1 MSFSIDDLFTPLDG
15 DTVMNTWI
23 DKLETY
29 GIPAKSFRKA
39 GVSRSIL
46 RVVAETFAGFTLVM
60 SDNIKGGF
68 LDSATGGSLT
78 LLARY
83 VYNVFRVESTFAG
96 GKVTFTNA
104 GGGVYSYG
112 VGDVTVKSSINGKS
126 YRNTEALTLGAST
139 SATIAI
145 QATELGTASNAGPGQ
160 VDTLVTTMIGVTVSN
175 AAAVQATDE
184 QTDEEV
190 RVLCRAKLGTLS
202 PRGPRSAY
210 DYAARVA
217 VRGDGSNVG
226 VNRTA
231 LVAHTDTG
239 VVDLYCATASGVVP
253 SLDLDYIAASVEAL
267 ARPDTVTANTHS
279 VTAVPLSG
287 ALTVWAQRTAGWDVA
302 AYTAAI
308 NAAIEAALSVYP
320 IGGISKPPSTSRYL
334 FASYVDGV
342 VKSAHASI
350 FAVDGATDLLLNAG
364 EVATYAA
371 TLDIRIVG

>member
-15 DTVMNTWI
+15 DTVLNTWI

-29 GIPAKSFRKA
+29 GIPAKSFRRA
-39 GVSRSIL
+39 GTARSIL
-46 RVVAETFAGFTLVM
+46 RVVAETFAGFTLAM
-60 SDNIKGGF
+60 SDHIKGSF
-68 LDSATGGSLT
+68 LDTATGGSLT

-83 VYNVFRVESTFAG
+83 VYNVERVAATFATG
-96 GKVTFTNA
+96 SVTFTNG

-112 VGDVTVKSSINGKS
+112 VGEVTVKSSVNGKS
-126 YRNTEALTLGAST
+126 YRNTEAITLGASST
-139 SATIAI
+139 ANIAI
-145 QATELGTASNAGPGQ
+145 EATEKGTASNAGPGQ
-160 VDTLVTTMIGVTVSN
+160 VDTLVTTMLGVTVSN
-175 AAAVQATDE
+175 TAAVQGTDE
-184 QTDEEV
+184 QPDEEV
-190 RVLCRAKLGTLS
+190 RILCRAKLGSLS

-217 VRGDGSNVG
+217 VRDDGSNVG

-239 VVDLYCATASGVVP
+239 TLDLYCATAAGVVSP
-253 SLDLDYIAASVEAL
+253 ADLDFIAASVEAL

-287 ALTVWAQRTAGWDVA
+287 SLTVWAQRTAGWDVS

-308 NAAIEAALSVYP
+308 NAAIESALESYP
-320 IGGISKPPSTSRYL
+320 IGGINKPPSASRYL
-334 FASYVDGV
+334 FASYIDGV
-342 VKSAHASI
+342 IKSSHSSI
-350 FAVDGATDLLLNAG
+350 YAVDGAVDLLLNAG

-371 TLDIRIVG
+371 VLDIRIVG